1 LRSASG
7 SSSLNGPDSRQ
18 AAIEPR
24 SRTRA
29 SVDVLALDAASS
41 RPAIARG
48 VASSAAMACSARS
61 PCSRLCNLAAVSA
74 VAAVATSC
82 AHALAA
88 ARDVTS
94 PNAAPSGD
102 RSSAS
107 SSSSSSSSSAVPA
120 NGELE
125 VVFFFFFPVLDRALA
140 ALDGDDR
147 EDDGL
152 RSVEGVP
159 SPRATRSMGTR
170 RMAWAQNSFIWSKK
184 FNT

>member
-1 LRSASG
+1 M
-7 SSSLNGPDSRQ
+7 
-18 AAIEPR
+18 EPS

-107 SSSSSSSSSAVPA
+107 SSSSSSSSAVPA

-170 RMAWAQNSFIWSKK
+170 RMAWAQKSFMNIWSKK
-184 FNT
+184 FHT

>member
-1 LRSASG
+1 M
-7 SSSLNGPDSRQ
+7 
-18 AAIEPR
+18 EPS

-41 RPAIARG
+41 KLAIARG
-48 VASSAAMACSARS
+48 VASSAAMFFSARS
-61 PCSRLCNLAAVSA
+61 PCSRFCNLAAVSA

-82 AHALAA
+82 AHAFAA
-88 ARDVTS
+88 SRDVTS

-102 RSSAS
+102 RSS

-170 RMAWAQNSFIWSKK
+170 RM
-184 FNT
+184 